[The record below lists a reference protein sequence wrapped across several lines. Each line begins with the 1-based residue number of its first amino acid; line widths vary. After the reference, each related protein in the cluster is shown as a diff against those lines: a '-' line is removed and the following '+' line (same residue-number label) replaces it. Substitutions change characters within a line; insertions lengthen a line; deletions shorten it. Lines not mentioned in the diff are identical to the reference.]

1 MEILYFV
8 SRDLVVSVS
17 VMSDS
22 FATPVDCSPLLS
34 SVHGFPKQENWS
46 ELPFPSPGDLPYPGI
61 ELASPAWQV
70 DSLLS
75 EPRGK
80 PCVCITSSLFIRLF
94 MDT

>member
-61 ELASPAWQV
+61 EPASSAAEFFTTAT
-70 DSLLS
+70 S
-75 EPRGK
+75 GK
-80 PCVCITSSLFIRLF
+80 AEISGCVFLK
-94 MDT
+94 